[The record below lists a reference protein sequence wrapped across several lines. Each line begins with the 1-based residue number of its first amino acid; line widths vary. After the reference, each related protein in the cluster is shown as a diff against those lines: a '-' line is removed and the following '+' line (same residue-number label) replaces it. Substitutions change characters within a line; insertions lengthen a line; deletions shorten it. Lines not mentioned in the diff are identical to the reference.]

1 MGCGWKLDSENLA
14 YAAVVLFYTRELT
27 TGTAFGSVDGNW
39 ADRRMSAYDAVDG
52 SHPLASRCQKEV
64 DVAEWFESACG

>member
-27 TGTAFGSVDGNW
+27 TGTAFGSVGGVQVEYVDIPNDG
-39 ADRRMSAYDAVDG
+39 RLY
-52 SHPLASRCQKEV
+52 LASYVWRDQV
-64 DVAEWFESACG
+64 GVTR